1 MSMLSSYTTCLMM
14 SRAPAPAPPVKLPRA
29 AAMQPHKHPA
39 ATALALP
46 SSWAPAGK
54 HKQSGRAPLLVC
66 RAQKNTYNIQ
76 PGALVH
82 PSPTSDGDNWRITED
97 KDHINLKFNVGEST
111 GKDKL
116 EVATEDQVLLVIR
129 YKGDSGDDSPAS
141 KLDVRLL
148 MPLGYDGKKVKAAIV
163 PGGWL
168 QITIAKPKHE
178 TNPIPITE

>member
-1 MSMLSSYTTCLMM
+1 RNSPARWHC
-14 SRAPAPAPPVKLPRA
+14 SRASIPRRQDCLSLLGPLQA
-29 AAMQPHKHPA
+29 SRSS
-39 ATALALP
+39 LCGLP
-46 SSWAPAGK
+46 SSCAGLK
-54 HKQSGRAPLLVC
+54 RTRTTS
-66 RAQKNTYNIQ
+66 N
-76 PGALVH
+76 PGLVH

-148 MPLGYDGKKVKAAIV
+148 MPLGYDGKKVKAVLV